1 MSFYTSNFLAK
12 RRNELLRAIGRFEY
26 QLNNGSWRSDATINE
41 KTIENDA
48 VVCYVNIPNT
58 AAAADVITGARV
70 YDANGVL
77 AGTQA
82 ISLSR
87 TSTQTGL
94 LRFEFPLTE
103 AE

>member
-1 MSFYTSNFLAK
+1 MSFYTSNFLSK
-12 RRNELLRAIGRFEY
+12 RRGELLRAIGRFEY
-26 QLNNGSWRSDATINE
+26 QLNNGAWRQDATINE
-41 KTIENDA
+41 KKIENDA
-48 VVCYVNIPNT
+48 VVCYVSIPNT

-77 AGTQA
+77 AGSQT

-94 LRFEFPLTE
+94 LRFEFPLVE
-103 AE
+103 G